1 TVWQYWTRA
10 IYATEILLGL
20 VIILGI
26 VFVGGRIKAKKQES
40 KKATNKRNVVI
51 AIFIILGFLGNAL
64 LAYNVELALYKLT
77 YLILAVALTFL
88 FIVIKPN
95 FLKISW
101 AVVLAGLI
109 QSAFAINQFIAQRV
123 IGDTYLGMA
132 DQTTETLGA
141 PVILLS
147 DGTRWLRSF
156 GTLPH
161 PNILAGFLLISLFF
175 IIGLIVLT
183 KNKKHQKLLPLIF
196 VVNFIGLITTASRAA
211 IVAFAIG
218 IILLSFFAA
227 KDKILTKQ
235 TTKFVFISIFIL
247 ILFAVSFPELIK
259 SRLDNNNRLE
269 QISSSS
275 RVEQYQEFGQ
285 VIKSNFIVGVGL
297 GNYTYYQQLQN
308 PELSGYQLQPIHNSF
323 LLIIAELGIIGVAT
337 VLAFLYYLF
346 YSIKNFKK
354 WETNQIIT
362 FSAIIA
368 LTITATLDHYLW
380 DFWFGMSLLA
390 IILAISFIKNNQE

>member
-1 TVWQYWTRA
+1 M
-10 IYATEILLGL
+10 
-20 VIILGI
+20 
-26 VFVGGRIKAKKQES
+26 F
-40 KKATNKRNVVI
+40 
-51 AIFIILGFLGNAL
+51 
-64 LAYNVELALYKLT
+64 
-77 YLILAVALTFL
+77 
-88 FIVIKPN
+88 
-95 FLKISW
+95 FLK
-101 AVVLAGLI
+101 
-109 QSAFAINQFIAQRV
+109 
-123 IGDTYLGMA
+123 
-132 DQTTETLGA
+132 
-141 PVILLS
+141 
-147 DGTRWLRSF
+147 
-156 GTLPH
+156 
-161 PNILAGFLLISLFF
+161 
-175 IIGLIVLT
+175 
-183 KNKKHQKLLPLIF
+183 
-196 VVNFIGLITTASRAA
+196 
-211 IVAFAIG
+211 
-218 IILLSFFAA
+218 
-227 KDKILTKQ
+227 
-235 TTKFVFISIFIL
+235 IFIL